1 MHWAVSLIQSFS
13 LASMKPTLYLSGGVF
28 ESDVN
33 QDSRNADPD
42 GLGLCDVHA
51 EAEMTRRAAAGSM
64 QPTSST
70 CRLHLNRESAFS
82 R

>member
-1 MHWAVSLIQSFS
+1 M
-13 LASMKPTLYLSGGVF
+13 
-28 ESDVN
+28 N